1 MTASARTKP
10 ALWQMFGSTRAKL
23 SEPLL
28 ATHTG
33 GGAVATPSVA
43 ESLKFAMQ
51 GVEQA
56 LQVSLVLHD
65 TAGQAAPLQAD
76 TDLGTSTTPLSSA
89 HSALSTAM
97 PGPRDDAH
105 VVTHRTA
112 RVTYPVVPRPQG
124 AEHSVHGET
133 CTQVGRSK
141 RRRATKCSTFH
152 ITTNAH
158 RSNQPWMPLM
168 KTELTCHGSFRGCKV
183 HPPHLLSASH
193 AHSRPPPPNGTTLH
207 TSTVTDGCKH

>member
-1 MTASARTKP
+1 M
-10 ALWQMFGSTRAKL
+10 
-23 SEPLL
+23 
-28 ATHTG
+28 
-33 GGAVATPSVA
+33 
-43 ESLKFAMQ
+43 
-51 GVEQA
+51 
-56 LQVSLVLHD
+56 
-65 TAGQAAPLQAD
+65 QAD
-76 TDLGTSTTPLSSA
+76 TDLGTSSSTTPLSSA

-193 AHSRPPPPNGTTLH
+193 AHSRPPPPKWHHPTHINRHRRMQALTFTSVRAQSLQLNARKPCVTPTITH
-207 TSTVTDGCKH
+207 TSHPHKQLL